1 MPSRPWVPGGTEQ
14 AGAWGRDEI
23 RNITGMVSVGGASNQ
38 NAVIALADGAFSVE
52 AQTVAA
58 YIEPDASGAVRYS
71 RFVMNV
77 SNVVPT
83 GSQNV
88 PQHIWLP
95 HAIYL
100 GLTV

>member
-1 MPSRPWVPGGTEQ
+1 MPGSTGQ
-14 AGAWGRDEI
+14 AGTWGRDEI

-58 YIEPDASGAVRYS
+58 YLEPDTSGAVRYS

-77 SNVVPT
+77 SNTVPT
-83 GSQNV
+83 GQQNV
-88 PQHIWLP
+88 PQHIWIP
-95 HAIYL
+95 SCIYL
-100 GLTV
+100 GVTS